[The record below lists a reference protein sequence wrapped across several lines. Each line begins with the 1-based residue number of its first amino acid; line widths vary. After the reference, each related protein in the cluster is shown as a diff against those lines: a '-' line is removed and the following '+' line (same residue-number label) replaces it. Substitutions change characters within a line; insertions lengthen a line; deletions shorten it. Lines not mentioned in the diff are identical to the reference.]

1 MVDVVD
7 KETRSRMM
15 ANIRGKNT
23 SPEFAV
29 RRFLHAQ
36 GLRYRLHVKHLPGKP
51 DLVFPRFGV
60 ALFVHG
66 CFWHRHDGCRFA
78 TTPASNTAFW
88 EKKFDANK
96 KRDETVVRTLTKA
109 GWRVLVIWECE
120 INEKNLVSLC
130 RKIRGRNRE
139 S

>member
-51 DLVFPRFGV
+51 DLVFPRYGV

-78 TTPASNTAFW
+78 TTPASNTVFW